1 MGPESQIIEGL
12 DLHRMVINEAALD
25 TLGYMPLFDASF
37 PEFPRSERYSK
48 MTASFAL
55 SAYLRS
61 LTTTHAP
68 FQQWLK
74 GDESAMGQ
82 EEKKGALLFFGK
94 AGCIDCHNG
103 APLNNPDRFFAL
115 GVKDLYET
123 GQAINTGVDDERNFG
138 RGGFT
143 QQERDMYKFKVPQL
157 YNMKESPFFF
167 QGSSKQSLREVVE
180 YFNDGMPEN
189 ARVPDSQIA
198 PQFRPLNLTEEEID
212 QLVLFLEHS
221 LYDPDYE
228 RFVPGEVLSGNCF
241 PNNDQRSQQDMGCD

>member
-103 APLNNPDRFFAL
+103 APSTTP
-115 GVKDLYET
+115 T
-123 GQAINTGVDDERNFG
+123 GF
-138 RGGFT
+138 
-143 QQERDMYKFKVPQL
+143 
-157 YNMKESPFFF
+157 SP
-167 QGSSKQSLREVVE
+167 S
-180 YFNDGMPEN
+180 
-189 ARVPDSQIA
+189 A
-198 PQFRPLNLTEEEID
+198 
-212 QLVLFLEHS
+212 
-221 LYDPDYE
+221 
-228 RFVPGEVLSGNCF
+228 
-241 PNNDQRSQQDMGCD
+241 